1 MVLDPSSS
9 SSLEHL
15 ALKGLINVN
24 QTRNQPTISGAVLEL
39 RGPVPLSSNT
49 GPLDAVKM
57 GLEGAGF
64 RPYSLVRVWSV
75 FSAYF
80 CPNEIQ

>member
-49 GPLDAVKM
+49 GPLDAVKWAWR
-57 GLEGAGF
+57 GLGLG
-64 RPYSLVRVWSV
+64 PSLVRVWSV